1 VIRLG
6 VLASGGG
13 TNLQAILDA
22 CAGRR
27 ISAEVAVVVS
37 NVPGAGALERARKAG
52 VATEVVPSKGVAD
65 REAYDLGLVQ
75 VLRSHRVD
83 LVCLA
88 GYMRIVTPAFLRAF
102 AATPESRGCPRVVN
116 VHPGLLPSFP
126 GLHAQRQCLEYGARF
141 AGCSVH
147 FVDEG
152 TDTGP
157 VVVQAVVPV
166 LPGDTE
172 ETLAKR
178 ILEQE
183 HRIYPQAIQWFA
195 EGRLSVEGR
204 KVLLRG
210 AGEPPSVPVTNPPVE
225 LGGGEP
231 PRAGAAPGSAPLRP
245 DPS

>member
-22 CAGRR
+22 CAARR

-37 NVPGAGALERARKAG
+37 NVPGAGALERARRAG
-52 VATEVVPSKGVAD
+52 VATEVLPSKGIAD
-65 REAYDLGLVQ
+65 REAYDLRLVEA
-75 VLRSHRVD
+75 LRRHGVD

-88 GYMRIVTPAFLRAF
+88 GYMRIVTPTFLRAF
-102 AATPESRGCPRVVN
+102 GPTAASRGCPRVVN
-116 VHPGLLPSFP
+116 IHPGLLPSFP
-126 GLHAQRQCLEYGARF
+126 GLHAQRQCVEYGARF
-141 AGCSVH
+141 AGCTVH

-157 VVVQAVVPV
+157 VIVQAVVPV
-166 LPGDTE
+166 QPGDSE
-172 ETLAKR
+172 DELARR

-183 HRIYPQAIQWFA
+183 HRLYPQAIQWFA

-204 KVLLRG
+204 RVTVDG
-210 AGEPPSVPVTNPPVE
+210 ARPAAPAAATNPQLE
-225 LGGGEP
+225 IG
-231 PRAGAAPGSAPLRP
+231 
-245 DPS
+245 

>member
-22 CAGRR
+22 CAARR
-27 ISAEVAVVVS
+27 ISAEVAVVIS
-37 NVPGAGALERARKAG
+37 NVPAAGALDRARRAG
-52 VATEVVPSKGVAD
+52 VEALVIPSKGVTD
-65 REAYDLGLVQ
+65 REAYDLRLVEA
-75 VLRSHRVD
+75 LRERRVD

-102 AATPESRGCPRVVN
+102 GPAAGTRGCPRVVN

-126 GLHAQRQCLEYGARF
+126 GLHAQRQCLDYGARF
-141 AGCSVH
+141 AGCTVH

-157 VVVQAVVPV
+157 VIVQAIVPV
-166 LPGDTE
+166 LPGDGE
-172 ETLAKR
+172 EDLARR

-183 HRIYPQAIQWFA
+183 HRLYPQAIHWFA

-204 KVLLRG
+204 KVTLQG
-210 AGEPPSVPVTNPPVE
+210 ARAPAGAAQTNPPVE
-225 LGGGEP
+225 LG
-231 PRAGAAPGSAPLRP
+231 
-245 DPS
+245 

>member
-1 VIRLG
+1 MIRLG

-22 CAGRR
+22 CGAGR
-27 ISAEVAVVVS
+27 IPAEVAVVVS
-37 NVPGAGALERARKAG
+37 NVPGAGALERATKAG
-52 VATEVVPSKGVAD
+52 VPAVVIPSKGVAD
-65 REAYDLGLVQ
+65 REGYDLRLVEA
-75 VLRSHRVD
+75 LRVRRVD

-102 AATPESRGCPRVVN
+102 GPTPETRGCPRVVN

-126 GLHAQRQCLEYGARF
+126 GLHAQRQCLDYGARF

-157 VVVQAVVPV
+157 VIAQAVVPV
-166 LPGDTE
+166 LPTDSE

-183 HRIYPQAIQWFA
+183 HRIYPQAIRWFA
-195 EGRLSVEGR
+195 EGRLSVAGR
-204 KVLLRG
+204 RVIVHG
-210 AGEPPSVPVTNPPVE
+210 AADPAGTPLTNPPVE
-225 LGGGEP
+225 I
-231 PRAGAAPGSAPLRP
+231 
-245 DPS
+245 

>member
-22 CAGRR
+22 CAARR

-37 NVPGAGALERARKAG
+37 NVPEAGALERARRAR
-52 VATEVVPSKGVAD
+52 VAIEVFPSKGVAE
-65 REAYDLGLVQ
+65 RPAYDLRLVEA
-75 VLRSHRVD
+75 LRAHRVD

-88 GYMRIVTPAFLRAF
+88 GYMRLLTPAFLHAF
-102 AATPESRGCPRVVN
+102 GPSAATRGCPRVMN

-126 GLHAQRQCLEYGARF
+126 GLHAQRQCVEYGARF
-141 AGCSVH
+141 AGCTVH

-157 VVVQAVVPV
+157 VIVQAVVPV
-166 LPGDTE
+166 LAGEGE
-172 ETLAKR
+172 EALARR

-195 EGRLSVEGR
+195 EARLSVDGR
-204 KVLLRG
+204 KVAVDG
-210 AGEPPSVPVTNPPVE
+210 ARAAAPAAATNPQIE
-225 LGGGEP
+225 IG
-231 PRAGAAPGSAPLRP
+231 
-245 DPS
+245 

>member
-22 CAGRR
+22 CAARR
-27 ISAEVAVVVS
+27 IAAEVAVVVS
-37 NVPGAGALERARKAG
+37 NVPGAGALERARRAG
-52 VATEVVPSKGVAD
+52 VATEVLPSKGVTD
-65 REAYDLGLVQ
+65 REGYDLRLVEA
-75 VLRSHRVD
+75 LRAHRVD

-88 GYMRIVTPAFLRAF
+88 GYMRLVTPTFLRAF
-102 AATPESRGCPRVVN
+102 GPTPASRGCPRVVN

-126 GLHAQRQCLEYGARF
+126 GLHAQRQCFEYGARF
-141 AGCSVH
+141 AGCTVH

-157 VVVQAVVPV
+157 VIVQAVVPV
-166 LPGDTE
+166 LPGDE
-172 ETLAKR
+172 EASLARR

-183 HRIYPQAIQWFA
+183 HRLYPQAIQWFA

-204 KVLLRG
+204 RVTVDG
-210 AGEPPSVPVTNPPVE
+210 ARPAPVAAVTHPQVE
-225 LGGGEP
+225 IG
-231 PRAGAAPGSAPLRP
+231 
-245 DPS
+245 

>member
-22 CAGRR
+22 CAARR

-37 NVPGAGALERARKAG
+37 NVAGAGALRRAAEANVR
-52 VATEVVPSKGVAD
+52 TEVLPSRGVAD
-65 REAYDLGLVQ
+65 RDAYDLRLVEA
-75 VLRSHRVD
+75 LRAHRVD

-102 AATPESRGCPRVVN
+102 GPTPSSRGCPRVVN

-126 GLHAQRQCLEYGARF
+126 GLHAQRQCVAYGARF
-141 AGCSVH
+141 AGCTVH

-157 VVVQAVVPV
+157 VIVQAVVPV
-166 LPGDTE
+166 LPGDSE
-172 ETLAKR
+172 EALARR

-195 EGRLSVEGR
+195 EGRLAVEGR
-204 KVLLRG
+204 RVTVEG
-210 AGEPPSVPVTNPPVE
+210 ARAAAPAAVTNPQLE
-225 LGGGEP
+225 IG
-231 PRAGAAPGSAPLRP
+231 
-245 DPS
+245 

>member
-22 CAGRR
+22 CAARR
-27 ISAEVAVVVS
+27 ISAEVAVVIS
-37 NVPGAGALERARKAG
+37 NVPAAGALDRARRAG
-52 VATEVVPSKGVAD
+52 VEALPIPSKGVTD
-65 REAYDLGLVQ
+65 REAYDLRLVEA
-75 VLRSHRVD
+75 LRERRVD

-102 AATPESRGCPRVVN
+102 GPAAGTRGCPRVVN

-126 GLHAQRQCLEYGARF
+126 GLHAQRQCLDYGARF
-141 AGCSVH
+141 AGCTVH

-157 VVVQAVVPV
+157 VIVQAIVPV
-166 LPGDTE
+166 LPGDGE
-172 ETLAKR
+172 EDLAHR

-183 HRIYPQAIQWFA
+183 HRIYPQAIHWFA

-204 KVLLRG
+204 KVTLQG
-210 AGEPPSVPVTNPPVE
+210 ARAPAGAAQTNPPVE
-225 LGGGEP
+225 LG
-231 PRAGAAPGSAPLRP
+231 
-245 DPS
+245 